1 MAKPMKTLEL
11 HYPMIQFLIMV
22 IITHRLIFAR
32 FYWLLYVT
40 WCKSLDSYYTI
51 SPLASIFVL
60 RLLPSKRSKA
70 SVLTWHFYYFMY
82 MEKYTNSFCSLVI
95 STLTIKCW
103 SQMLFRKGQKKVN
116 KIRTNDCK
124 LNSTEFSRFDLRDV
138 VRVYSHDSL
147 SRFWSNHSG
156 NKVN

>member
-1 MAKPMKTLEL
+1 MKTLEL

-70 SVLTWHFYYFMY
+70 SVSTWHFYYFMY
-82 MEKYTNSFCSLVI
+82 MEKYTNSFRRVWLYDIDNKMLVANAVPESAKKK
-95 STLTIKCW
+95 STKYE
-103 SQMLFRKGQKKVN
+103 
-116 KIRTNDCK
+116 RTTV
-124 LNSTEFSRFDLRDV
+124 S
-138 VRVYSHDSL
+138 
-147 SRFWSNHSG
+147 
-156 NKVN
+156 